1 MKNFLALAAAF
12 ALSGATTAQAAVP
25 PCLTPAEF
33 TALTDYAMPSAI
45 RGAAARCSAALPA
58 NAYLRTNAEA
68 LAHKYDAGKARNWP
82 AAKGAF
88 LRVGAVLN
96 PEAGALF
103 KSMPDAAVQP
113 IVDSMMTGL
122 VGQKL
127 PLDRC
132 ASLDRLV
139 TLLSPLPADNVG
151 ELFGLAAGLYA
162 QDGRA
167 KLGQFSVCKASN

>member
-1 MKNFLALAAAF
+1 MKQFLPLAAAF
-12 ALSGATTAQAAVP
+12 SLCGATTAQAAVP
-25 PCLTPAEF
+25 PCLTPTEF
-33 TALTDYAMPSAI
+33 TALTNYAMPSAI
-45 RGAAARCSAALPA
+45 RGAMARCTATLPA
-58 NAYLRTNAEA
+58 HAYLRTNGEA
-68 LAHKYDAGKARNWP
+68 LARKYDAGKARNWP
-82 AAKGAF
+82 AAKVAF

-103 KSMPDAAVQP
+103 KSMPDEAVQP

-127 PLDRC
+127 PLERC

-139 TLLSPLPADNVG
+139 MLLSPLPAENVG

-167 KLGQFSVCKASN
+167 KLGQFSVCKA